1 MSVAVQTRHVSKD
14 FIVGE
19 RPVRVLHDVSVEI
32 RDRELTMI
40 VGPSGCGKT
49 TLISI
54 MTGILSPTE
63 GDVEIFGQALSQL
76 SDEEKVLMRRHDIG
90 FIFQQYNLLPA
101 LSVAENAC
109 LALLAAGVPYEVA
122 LERARVVMARLGMAA
137 QVDKL
142 PRQLSGGEQ
151 QRVAIARALV
161 HNPRLIVCDEPTAA
175 LDGQTGAAVLEI
187 LREIADTEGRAVVVV
202 SHDERIYKFADR
214 ILRMEDGRIVEDI
227 LPSEKINR
235 DEL

>member
-1 MSVAVQTRHVSKD
+1 GMS
-14 FIVGE
+14 
-19 RPVRVLHDVSVEI
+19 
-32 RDRELTMI
+32 
-40 VGPSGCGKT
+40 
-49 TLISI
+49 
-54 MTGILSPTE
+54 
-63 GDVEIFGQALSQL
+63 
-76 SDEEKVLMRRHDIG
+76 
-90 FIFQQYNLLPA
+90 
-101 LSVAENAC
+101 
-109 LALLAAGVPYEVA
+109 
-122 LERARVVMARLGMAA
+122 A

-175 LDGQTGAAVLEI
+175 LDGQPGAVVLEI

-202 SHDERIYKFADR
+202 FHDERIYKFADR